1 MGSAGVNVNEIRL
14 LTGVLELGTSV
25 NVALGSGVFV
35 GLDVGA
41 GVDVLDGIG
50 VGVAIE
56 RSGRLQLVS
65 KESKS
70 TKLKTRMYLN
80 DMFLKDMVIHKPS
93 TLLLQL
99 P

>member
-41 GVDVLDGIG
+41 GIDVLDGIG
-50 VGVAIE
+50 VGVVIE
-56 RSGRLQLVS
+56 RPGRLQPVNRENS
-65 KESKS
+65 NA
-70 TKLKTRMYLN
+70 KLKIRKRIN
-80 DMFLKDMVIHKPS
+80 DYSL
-93 TLLLQL
+93 
-99 P
+99 

>member
-50 VGVAIE
+50 VGVVIE
-56 RSGRLQLVS
+56 RPGRLQPVNRENS
-65 KESKS
+65 NA
-70 TKLKTRMYLN
+70 KLKIRKRIN
-80 DMFLKDMVIHKPS
+80 DYSL
-93 TLLLQL
+93 
-99 P
+99 